1 MTEKYSENK
10 VVLGYHSPTEWVFF
24 PEVTALYDH
33 IIINQSVFDKTVRE
47 GERTTSIYRAT
58 KAELLKVLEQQG
70 VLIPTQYPI
79 GETEKEQ
86 LSQLVDYFF
95 TRHEVAMRQLLIYA
109 FDAFIQHEKATL
121 EKLITADDPHWQDVA
136 VQLPRLENMKD
147 ALNSGSPLAEFPH
160 HLDIAKRYFEDS
172 ILTPV
177 AFQSGYNPVFQWE
190 GYARFEQFLLKFR
203 RGEVAQ
209 RESIKK
215 GTELY
220 VIKSLSDILL
230 PFRVV
235 RSPDEISTVVT
246 KWKAF
251 ADIRCYVSE
260 LNGQLWNTI
269 TSASEVA
276 KSEQRSFIEDFNSM
290 LNARMNSLNHQI
302 REIDQET
309 EKEQISV
316 FSRITRFIMATL
328 GSIIPGTGGVGQI
341 LDEVHSALIKRHVRQ
356 NYPTL
361 TAVFEYERLLNAQK
375 PKQSKPLSIS
385 LIGKEYETV
394 EYWDQI

>member
-1 MTEKYSENK
+1 MAEKYSENK
-10 VVLGYHSPTEWVFF
+10 VVLGYHSPTEWIFF

-33 IIINQSVFDKTVRE
+33 IIINQSVFDKTVRD
-47 GERTTSIYRAT
+47 GDRTTSIYRAT
-58 KAELLKVLEQQG
+58 KAQLLKALEQQG
-70 VLIPTQYPI
+70 VLVPTQYPT

-86 LSQLVDYFF
+86 LNQLVDYFF

-109 FDAFIQHEKATL
+109 FDAFIQHEKATI
-121 EKLITADDPHWQDVA
+121 EKLITTDDPHWQDVA
-136 VQLPRLENMKD
+136 AQLPRLENMKE
-147 ALNSGSPLAEFPH
+147 ALNSGSPLTEFPH
-160 HLDIAKRYFEDS
+160 QRDIAKRYFEDS

-190 GYARFEQFLLKFR
+190 GYAKFEQFLLKFR
-203 RGEVAQ
+203 RGESAQ

-251 ADIRCYVSE
+251 AGIRRYIAE
-260 LNGQLWNTI
+260 LNGQLWNTV
-269 TSASEVA
+269 TSVSEVA
-276 KSEQRSFIEDFNSM
+276 KSEQRDFVEDFNSM
-290 LNARMNSLNHQI
+290 LNTRMNTLNHQI
-302 REIDQET
+302 KEIDQEM
-309 EKEQISV
+309 EKERAST
-316 FSRITRFIMATL
+316 FSKITRFIMATL
-328 GSIIPGTGGVGQI
+328 GSILPGTGGIGQV
-341 LDEVHSALIKRHVRQ
+341 LDDAHSALIKRHVRQ
-356 NYPTL
+356 NYPAL
-361 TAVFEYERLLNAQK
+361 TAVFEYERLLSAQK

-385 LIGKEYETV
+385 LIGKEYESV